1 MNPIV
6 DEVKREY
13 SRQVNFEYINMDDK
27 SGKDTASEYGVIGY
41 PNLLILDSS
50 GERFSLLKGVVP
62 KQTLEKTLDD
72 LLAKEES

>member
-13 SRQVNFEYINMDDK
+13 SRQVNFEYISMDNK
-27 SGKDTASEYGVIGY
+27 SGKETATDYGVIGY
-41 PNLLILDSS
+41 PNLLLLDSS
-50 GERFSLLKGVVP
+50 GEQFSLLKGVVP
-62 KQTLEKTLDD
+62 KQTLEQALDD